1 MNTITL
7 QPKPNNSMTE
17 REFIEYMGKAFAE
30 RRSDVAE
37 MCEEF
42 LQKGTVSREPEQRF
56 IYGSIPNT
64 SIQIEYDTLTTLL
77 SYRNKMD
84 EEKEYR
90 ECKDHKYIDAGAM
103 FMRGQ
108 YE

>member
-17 REFIEYMGKAFAE
+17 REFIEYMGKVFANK
-30 RRSDVAE
+30 RSDVAE
-37 MCEEF
+37 MCEQF
-42 LQKGTVSREPEQRF
+42 LKVGAVSREPEHRF
-56 IYGSIPNT
+56 IYASIPNT
-64 SIQIEYDTLTTLL
+64 NIQIEYDTLTTLL
-77 SYRNKMD
+77 SYRNKTD
-84 EEKEYR
+84 EDVEYK
-90 ECKDHKYIDAGAM
+90 ECKNHEYIDAGAM